1 MGVAADCEYVKK
13 YNGQDN
19 AKEQILNT
27 WNTASATFKVCVS
40 LVTDDI

>member
-1 MGVAADCEYVKK
+1 MGVAADCEYVRK

-27 WNTASATFKVCVS
+27 WNTASATFKVCHSMTV
-40 LVTDDI
+40 DG